1 MPGFQASGWGIAS
14 SVSIKP
20 LTRWA
25 MVDGLQCRG
34 LDAVEGAV
42 VLDSPLIPTGII
54 VDAAEYLVKMIERF
68 YNRYL
73 LK

>member
-25 MVDGLQCRG
+25 IVDGLQCRG

-42 VLDSPLIPTGII
+42 VVSPT
-54 VDAAEYLVKMIERF
+54 VDVFRT
-68 YNRYL
+68 
-73 LK
+73 